1 MSSGLAAFAPIV
13 VVPVFNEA
21 ETIGEVV
28 AAARAHAPVLVV
40 DDGSDDGSAA
50 AARAA
55 GAEVLRHPRRL
66 GKGQAVRPGVAAA
79 RSRRASVVVTL
90 DGDGQHDPGDLTAV
104 LGAARGAPRAIVVG
118 SRLAEAGVL
127 PPDRLNAIRVAG
139 FFVNWAS
146 GLKLEDT
153 QSGYRAYPV
162 TLFDEIELRHG
173 GFVLE
178 TEVLIAAAGR
188 GWQVREVPV
197 QAIPRARRRSR
208 FRPLGDG
215 AAIGA
220 YPPGRGVGRW
230 ARAGGARRRA
240 GGVGGPEPPPAP
252 RGRAAGLHH
261 ERLPRPGRS
270 SRAPRRA
277 RAVSTLP
284 RRRVPAA
291 GDAADPGPPGR
302 PQGHRRARVPG
313 EVRRDVPRPGVGAR
327 AHVLLPSG
335 QALAE
340 LRLPGPAAGLRRAP
354 APAPSET
361 RYGRPPA
368 RHRGVRRLRR
378 PSCHGHGREPRSG
391 D

>member
-21 ETIGEVV
+21 ETIGGVV

-66 GKGQAVRPGVAAA
+66 GKGQAIRTGVAAA

-178 TEVLIAAAGR
+178 TEVLIAAAAR

-220 YPPGRGVGRW
+220 YLAGRVVARW
-230 ARAGGARRRA
+230 AREAAVGGWWRHPRRRRA
-240 GGVGGPEPPPAP
+240 AAAAGATLAAPALLFLLALQALMPRRLPDVVTPLVERLCSQVRLDLAGEPERAALMTLAVPPEAP
-252 RGRAAGLHH
+252 R
-261 ERLPRPGRS
+261 
-270 SRAPRRA
+270 
-277 RAVSTLP
+277 
-284 RRRVPAA
+284 
-291 GDAADPGPPGR
+291 
-302 PQGHRRARVPG
+302 
-313 EVRRDVPRPGVGAR
+313 
-327 AHVLLPSG
+327 
-335 QALAE
+335 
-340 LRLPGPAAGLRRAP
+340 
-354 APAPSET
+354 
-361 RYGRPPA
+361 
-368 RHRGVRRLRR
+368 
-378 PSCHGHGREPRSG
+378 
-391 D
+391 

>member
-1 MSSGLAAFAPIV
+1 MSSGTSKSPLFERGLCPRNPALGEVSEGAVEAPSDRSSGLAAFAPIV

-21 ETIGEVV
+21 EAIRT
-28 AAARAHAPVLVV
+28 
-40 DDGSDDGSAA
+40 
-50 AARAA
+50 
-55 GAEVLRHPRRL
+55 
-66 GKGQAVRPGVAAA
+66 GVAAA

-146 GLKLEDT
+146 GLALTDT

-162 TLFDEIELRHG
+162 TLFDEVELRHG

-178 TEVLIAAAGR
+178 TEVLIAAAAR

-220 YPPGRGVGRW
+220 YLAGRVVARW
-230 ARAGGARRRA
+230 AREAAAAGWWRRPRRRRA
-240 GGVGGPEPPPAP
+240 AAAATATLAAPALLFLLALQALMPRRLPDVVTPLVERLCSQARLDLAGEPE
-252 RGRAAGLHH
+252 RAALMTLAVPP
-261 ERLPRPGRS
+261 E
-270 SRAPRRA
+270 AP
-277 RAVSTLP
+277 
-284 RRRVPAA
+284 
-291 GDAADPGPPGR
+291 
-302 PQGHRRARVPG
+302 
-313 EVRRDVPRPGVGAR
+313 
-327 AHVLLPSG
+327 
-335 QALAE
+335 
-340 LRLPGPAAGLRRAP
+340 
-354 APAPSET
+354 
-361 RYGRPPA
+361 
-368 RHRGVRRLRR
+368 
-378 PSCHGHGREPRSG
+378 
-391 D
+391 

>member
-40 DDGSDDGSAA
+40 DDGSDDESAA

-66 GKGQAVRPGVAAA
+66 GKGQAIRTGVAAA
-79 RSRRASVVVTL
+79 RRRRASVVVTL

-162 TLFDEIELRHG
+162 TLFDEVELRHG

-220 YPPGRGVGRW
+220 YLAGRVVARW
-230 ARAGGARRRA
+230 AREAAAAGRAVVIGGSNLHRAAGAGPADWWRHPDRRRA
-240 GGVGGPEPPPAP
+240 AA
-252 RGRAAGLHH
+252 AAGATLA
-261 ERLPRPGRS
+261 
-270 SRAPRRA
+270 APA
-277 RAVSTLP
+277 LLALL
-284 RRRVPAA
+284 ALQA
-291 GDAADPGPPGR
+291 L
-302 PQGHRRARVPG
+302 
-313 EVRRDVPRPGVGAR
+313 VPRW
-327 AHVLLPSG
+327 LPDVVTP
-335 QALAE
+335 L
-340 LRLPGPAAGLRRAP
+340 
-354 APAPSET
+354 
-361 RYGRPPA
+361 
-368 RHRGVRRLRR
+368 VRRLCSQARLD
-378 PSCHGHGREPRSG
+378 PADETECQTLMTLAVPPEAPR
-391 D
+391 

>member
-1 MSSGLAAFAPIV
+1 MSSGTSKSPLFERGLCPRNPALGEVSEGAAEAPSDRSSGLAAFAPIV

-66 GKGQAVRPGVAAA
+66 GKGQAIRTGVAAA

-162 TLFDEIELRHG
+162 TLFDEVELRHG

-178 TEVLIAAAGR
+178 TEVLIAAAAR

-220 YPPGRGVGRW
+220 YLAGRVVARW
-230 ARAGGARRRA
+230 AREAAAAGRAVAIGGSNLHRAAGAGPADWWRHPRRRRA
-240 GGVGGPEPPPAP
+240 AA
-252 RGRAAGLHH
+252 AAGATLA
-261 ERLPRPGRS
+261 
-270 SRAPRRA
+270 APA
-277 RAVSTLP
+277 LLALL
-284 RRRVPAA
+284 ALQA
-291 GDAADPGPPGR
+291 L
-302 PQGHRRARVPG
+302 
-313 EVRRDVPRPGVGAR
+313 VPRW
-327 AHVLLPSG
+327 LPDVVTP
-335 QALAE
+335 L
-340 LRLPGPAAGLRRAP
+340 
-354 APAPSET
+354 
-361 RYGRPPA
+361 
-368 RHRGVRRLRR
+368 VRRLCSQARLDAMDETECQTFMTLAV
-378 PSCHGHGREPRSG
+378 PSEPPR
-391 D
+391 